1 MVQAYLTSVKPEYFI
16 IALTTMRAWSCI
28 STSKVATK
36 VKEKN
41 NYVVV
46 EVVVVDVVAV
56 VVVDVDVDVVVV
68 VAAPNV
74 TKTTE
79 VVDRSGIAFF
89 SVACRNKTHF
99 RFVQNPKL

>member
-1 MVQAYLTSVKPEYFI
+1 ML
-16 IALTTMRAWSCI
+16 
-28 STSKVATK
+28 
-36 VKEKN
+36 KN
-41 NYVVV
+41 VGRNNSYVVV

-56 VVVDVDVDVVVV
+56 VVVDVDVDVVV

-99 RFVQNPKL
+99 WFVPNPKLKYFSKNLTKSFSR